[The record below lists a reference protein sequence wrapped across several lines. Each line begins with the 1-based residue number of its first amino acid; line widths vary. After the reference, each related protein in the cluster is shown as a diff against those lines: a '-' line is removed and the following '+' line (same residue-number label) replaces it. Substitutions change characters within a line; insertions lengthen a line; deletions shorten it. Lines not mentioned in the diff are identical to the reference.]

1 MFYASQINMWPTPLV
16 ANILKHDDGHDG
28 DDDDG
33 DDDDNDGGGEDG
45 GDDGDVGASDDDN
58 MCFGLC
64 RTTYGHQACAN
75 VHSTKMMMLSG

>member
-33 DDDDNDGGGEDG
+33 NDDEDE
-45 GDDGDVGASDDDN
+45 VVVR
-58 MCFGLC
+58 MVVMMVML
-64 RTTYGHQACAN
+64 
-75 VHSTKMMMLSG
+75 VPMMMISCVLGFAEQHMATKHVQMCTAQR